1 MRRPHVALSVTLV
14 ASATLLGLAGQA
26 GADDATVT
34 ITPTVVIVTDT
45 NGKPIR
51 TETIIPK
58 PPVGPAPATP
68 ADESGPKTVTV
79 TVTPGNPGIL
89 TLGQNDAGQWIGML
103 IGAVVGALTTVAV
116 ITRRRG
122 GGLDEPT
129 PDEPTP
135 DEPTPDEP
143 TPDEPTP
150 DEPTPDEANPH
161 EPELPTQPTANPAAG
176 EGDPSV
182 PSPQA

>member
-1 MRRPHVALSVTLV
+1 MRGRHTALSV
-14 ASATLLGLAGQA
+14 AFAAAAAAAAALLGPAGQA
-26 GADDATVT
+26 RADDGTVT

-51 TETIIPK
+51 TETIFPT
-58 PPVGPAPATP
+58 PPGGRGAATP
-68 ADESGPKTVTV
+68 PDESGPTTVTV

-103 IGAVVGALTTVAV
+103 IGAVLGALSTVAV

-129 PDEPTP
+129 PG
-135 DEPTPDEP
+135 
-143 TPDEPTP
+143 
-150 DEPTPDEANPH
+150 EPTPDEANPN
-161 EPELPTQPTANPAAG
+161 EPTLPTLPTANPAAG

-182 PSPQA
+182 PRPQA

>member
-1 MRRPHVALSVTLV
+1 MRSPRIALSVALV
-14 ASATLLGLAGQA
+14 SSAILFGLAGQA
-26 GADDATVT
+26 GADDGMVT

-103 IGAVVGALTTVAV
+103 IGAVLGALTTVAV

-122 GGLDEPT
+122 GALDEVAPDELAPDET
-129 PDEPTP
+129 PSNEATPNEDTAPPDEPTAPP
-135 DEPTPDEP
+135 DEPTEQ
-143 TPDEPTP
+143 
-150 DEPTPDEANPH
+150 AA
-161 EPELPTQPTANPAAG
+161 ANPAAG
-176 EGDPSV
+176 VGDPSV